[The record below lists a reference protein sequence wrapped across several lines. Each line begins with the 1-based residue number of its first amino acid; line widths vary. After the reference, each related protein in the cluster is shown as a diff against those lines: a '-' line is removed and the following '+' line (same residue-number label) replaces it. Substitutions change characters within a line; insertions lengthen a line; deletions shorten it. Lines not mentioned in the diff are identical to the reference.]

1 MHQKLSLNCQQL
13 HTSYSSLGR
22 DFKNIFD
29 ELVKHLNAQK
39 VEANDLRKQLSKAS
53 QAAVQAD
60 ADISARLQA
69 CLTEEREQA
78 VLDRQSLL
86 SQITDL
92 INRSGEQQDA
102 RWVSKIDTV
111 RSDIGN
117 STSKFQTAEK
127 LYSEGMDVWSQK
139 ESLLVEEVLRSRE
152 TLKSKM
158 KKDWNVSCSQ

>member
-1 MHQKLSLNCQQL
+1 M
-13 HTSYSSLGR
+13 
-22 DFKNIFD
+22 
-29 ELVKHLNAQK
+29 
-39 VEANDLRKQLSKAS
+39 
-53 QAAVQAD
+53 QAD

-92 INRSGEQQDA
+92 IHKSGEQQDA

-111 RSDIGN
+111 RSDIAN

>member
-1 MHQKLSLNCQQL
+1 M
-13 HTSYSSLGR
+13 
-22 DFKNIFD
+22 
-29 ELVKHLNAQK
+29 
-39 VEANDLRKQLSKAS
+39 EADALRKQLSIAS
-53 QAAVQAD
+53 QAAMQAD

-92 INRSGEQQDA
+92 VNKSGEQQEA
-102 RWVSKIDTV
+102 RWVSKIDAV
-111 RSDIGN
+111 RSDIAG
-117 STSKFQTAEK
+117 STSKFQAADK

-139 ESLLVEEVLRSRE
+139 ENLLVEEVLKSRD

-158 KKDWNVSCSQ
+158 KKDWNVSCIDRPLSKRIY